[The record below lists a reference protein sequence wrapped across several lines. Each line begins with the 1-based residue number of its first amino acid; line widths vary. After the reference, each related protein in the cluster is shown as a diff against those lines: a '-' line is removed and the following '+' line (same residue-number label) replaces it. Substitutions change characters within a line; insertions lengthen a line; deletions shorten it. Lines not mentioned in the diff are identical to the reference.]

1 MSEKVFLNDKIA
13 KKLFKNEKYGKM
25 LSARVISDYLDAD
38 YEEVYNNIKLSS
50 EEIAFSSLT
59 VNSTSDVIYQDNYF
73 YFNIEINYN
82 NTPSKKAQL
91 EAYTYQLYLK
101 QLHNYKD
108 YNNLKKI
115 VQISIDAFD
124 FFGKNEFMY
133 KVKLM
138 EEKYKIS
145 YNDIIQIVH
154 LNLDYLHQIDYNV
167 VKKGDNKLMKDLYF
181 LICNNDEKLELVYK
195 KDELMKDIIDE
206 SKRVAGIEAIDLFL
220 TDEEMI
226 ANDQKFFRKEGYKD
240 ATTQIA
246 KKLLSI
252 GMNFND
258 ITKITGLTEK
268 EITKLTKEDLVKTDL
283 FLTDEEMIANDQKF
297 FRNEGYKEG
306 AKDKSIQIAKNMLKE
321 NISLD
326 QISRLTGLSKE
337 ELNKISVN

>member
-59 VNSTSDVIYQDNYF
+59 VNSISDVIYQDNYF

-82 NTPSKKAQL
+82 NTQSKKAQL

-138 EEKYKIS
+138 EEKYKIA

-154 LNLDYLHQIDYNV
+154 LNLDYLHQIDYNP
-167 VKKGDNKLMKDLYF
+167 
-181 LICNNDEKLELVYK
+181 
-195 KDELMKDIIDE
+195 
-206 SKRVAGIEAIDLFL
+206 
-220 TDEEMI
+220 
-226 ANDQKFFRKEGYKD
+226 KFNTF
-240 ATTQIA
+240 
-246 KKLLSI
+246 
-252 GMNFND
+252 
-258 ITKITGLTEK
+258 
-268 EITKLTKEDLVKTDL
+268 
-283 FLTDEEMIANDQKF
+283 
-297 FRNEGYKEG
+297 
-306 AKDKSIQIAKNMLKE
+306 
-321 NISLD
+321 
-326 QISRLTGLSKE
+326 
-337 ELNKISVN
+337 